1 MANIVWHAKFKIR
14 LDLNQ
19 DDLGHPQFEG
29 LWERLYWYDRACGV
43 RGVPVAERGLLCG
56 GVCQQAGVEAWMYL
70 RERNGRR
77 EAVHERAE
85 DEERHQVVVSP
96 EHRAY
101 QERIVR
107 TAEEAGFRAESEVV
121 TPFGRKSFIRT
132 DTLVDNGDGLK
143 IGWEVQLSD
152 VGITGPGSVGDRV
165 GKARKLG
172 ITPAWH
178 TDRPRFAQRNDTQWT
193 MSSHLPA
200 EVIARTGDLRVV
212 SGFRV
217 LDFFT
222 CDLTAV
228 YQCPDGVR
236 RCGKI
241 HVLPKVRD
249 IMFDDLVR
257 RTAAGAIVPIEHR
270 VSTRTLHRFWVTST
284 DHTRYLATF
293 GPAEFAAV
301 AVPVVQV
308 QRGSSAAPT
317 CRPAPTT
324 PTPTQ
329 SARAVLDWNDPS
341 HWAPQPGPCC
351 HCGKQAQLLDD
362 LGRHSHKVCAEQVSA
377 RE

>member
-1 MANIVWHAKFKIR
+1 VANIVWHTTLEIM

-19 DDLGHPQFEG
+19 DDLGHPELEG
-29 LWERLYWYDRACGV
+29 LWANLYWHDRACGA
-43 RGVPVAERGLLCG
+43 RGVPVARRGLQCG
-56 GVCQQAGVEAWMYL
+56 GICRQAGVEAWMYL
-70 RERNGRR
+70 RERNGGR

-85 DEERHQVVVSP
+85 DEERHQVAVSP

-107 TAEEAGFRAESEVV
+107 TAEEAGFRAENEVV

-152 VGITGPGSVGDRV
+152 AGITGPGSVRDRA

-178 TDRPRFAQRNDTQWT
+178 TDRPRYGQRNDTQWT

-200 EVIARTGDLRVV
+200 VVIAKTGDLRVV

-222 CDLTAV
+222 CDLTAD

-236 RCGKI
+236 RCGKV
-241 HVLPKVRD
+241 HVMPKVRD

-257 RTAAGAIVPIEHR
+257 STAAGTIVPIEHR
-270 VSTRTLHRFWVTST
+270 VSAKTRTLHRFWVTSA
-284 DHTRYLATF
+284 DRARYLATF
-293 GPAEFAAV
+293 APNAIDV
-301 AVPVVQV
+301 AVEDPVVLA
-308 QRGSSAAPT
+308 QRGSRAAPT
-317 CRPAPTT
+317 CRPVPVLSAP
-324 PTPTQ
+324 
-329 SARAVLDWNDPS
+329 VILDWSDPS
-341 HWAPQPGPCC
+341 HWSPRPGPCC
-351 HCGKQAQLLDD
+351 YCSKSTQLLDE
-362 LGRHSHKVCAEQVSA
+362 LGRHSCKVCAEQA
-377 RE
+377 PPGP

>member
-1 MANIVWHAKFKIR
+1 
-14 LDLNQ
+14 
-19 DDLGHPQFEG
+19 
-29 LWERLYWYDRACGV
+29 
-43 RGVPVAERGLLCG
+43 
-56 GVCQQAGVEAWMYL
+56 
-70 RERNGRR
+70 
-77 EAVHERAE
+77 
-85 DEERHQVVVSP
+85 
-96 EHRAY
+96 
-101 QERIVR
+101 
-107 TAEEAGFRAESEVV
+107 
-121 TPFGRKSFIRT
+121 
-132 DTLVDNGDGLK
+132 
-143 IGWEVQLSD
+143 
-152 VGITGPGSVGDRV
+152 
-165 GKARKLG
+165 
-172 ITPAWH
+172 
-178 TDRPRFAQRNDTQWT
+178 

-217 LDFFT
+217 LGFFT

-241 HVLPKVRD
+241 HVMPKVRD

-317 CRPAPTT
+317 CRPAPTP
-324 PTPTQ
+324 PTPTH

>member
-1 MANIVWHAKFKIR
+1 
-14 LDLNQ
+14 
-19 DDLGHPQFEG
+19 
-29 LWERLYWYDRACGV
+29 
-43 RGVPVAERGLLCG
+43 
-56 GVCQQAGVEAWMYL
+56 MYL

-85 DEERHQVVVSP
+85 DEERHQVAVSP

-107 TAEEAGFRAESEVV
+107 TAEAAGFWAESEVV
-121 TPFGRKSFIRT
+121 TPFGRQSFIRT

-152 VGITGPGSVGDRV
+152 AGITGPGSVGDRA

-178 TDRPRFAQRNDTQWT
+178 TDRPRYARRNDTQWT

-200 EVIARTGDLRVV
+200 HVIAKTGDLRVV

-222 CDLTAV
+222 CDLSAV
-228 YQCPDGVR
+228 YQCPNGVR
-236 RCGKI
+236 RCGEV
-241 HVLPKVRD
+241 HVMPKVRD

-257 RTAAGAIVPIEHR
+257 DTAAGGVVPFEHR
-270 VSTRTLHRFWVTST
+270 VSARTVHRFWIPST
-284 DHTRYLATF
+284 DHARFLDTF
-293 GPAEFAAV
+293 DPAEFANSKIPIV
-301 AVPVVQV
+301 ST
-308 QRGSSAAPT
+308 QRGSDRAPT
-317 CRPAPTT
+317 CRPTPPSLKPT
-324 PTPTQ
+324 
-329 SARAVLDWNDPS
+329 ARPVLNWNDSS

-351 HCGKQAQLLDD
+351 HCGRQAQLLDER
-362 LGRHSHKVCAEQVSA
+362 GRYSHKVCAEQV
-377 RE
+377 RVGE